1 MADWNTRLEVKLGNN
16 TVTPIANFTPTFNVP
31 HTVIHSIEAD
41 NLGYVRQPFT
51 FTFTMTVPA
60 IGRAVADLTE
70 LAVNGKEFAI
80 AVAEKKG
87 TDWAF
92 NSIKFS
98 RCVIT
103 SANPSNVVID
113 GVPQASFNCMALSVG
128 LEAS

>member
-16 TVTPIANFTPTFNVP
+16 TVTPISNFTPTFNVP
-31 HTVIHSIEAD
+31 HTVIHSVEAD
-41 NLGYVRQPFT
+41 NVGYVRQPFT

-60 IGRAVADLTE
+60 ISTSVADLTE
-70 LAVNGKEFAI
+70 LAVNGQEFSIAI
-80 AVAEKKG
+80 AEKKG
-87 TDWAF
+87 TDWTF

-98 RCVIT
+98 RCIIT

-128 LEAS
+128 LEA

>member
-16 TVTPIANFTPTFNVP
+16 TITPISNFTPTFNVP
-31 HTVIHSIEAD
+31 HTVIHSVEAD
-41 NLGYVRQPFT
+41 NVGYVRQPFT

-60 IGRAVADLTE
+60 IGTSVADLTE
-70 LAVNGKEFAI
+70 LAVNGQEFWI

-87 TDWAF
+87 TDWTF

-128 LEAS
+128 LEA

>member
-16 TVTPIANFTPTFNVP
+16 TISPISNFTPTFNVP

-41 NLGYVRQPFT
+41 NVGYVRQPFT

-60 IGRAVADLTE
+60 LGASVADLTE
-70 LAVNGKEFAI
+70 LAVNGHEFSI

-92 NSIKFS
+92 NSIKFA
-98 RCVIT
+98 RCIIT

-113 GVPQASFNCMALSVG
+113 GVPQASFNCMALAVG
-128 LEAS
+128 LEA

>member
-1 MADWNTRLEVKLGNN
+1 MPDWNTRLEVKLGDK
-16 TVTPIANFTPTFNVP
+16 TVTPISNFTPTFNSP

-41 NLGYVRQPFT
+41 NVGFVRQPFT

-60 IGRAVADLTE
+60 IGEAVADLTE
-70 LAVNGKEFAI
+70 LAVNGTEFSI

-92 NSIKFS
+92 KAIKFS
-98 RCVIT
+98 RCIIT

-113 GVPQASFNCMALSVG
+113 GAPSANFNCAALSQG
-128 LEAS
+128 IER